1 MHFTIYETRPFKYV
15 TLGRIDNTH
24 IPASDGVELLAYI
37 NMRTPHMP
45 RKSASLVT
53 SMHVGMLLTWRKH
66 I

>member
-1 MHFTIYETRPFKYV
+1 MKYV
-15 TLGRIDNTH
+15 TLGRIDNTR

-45 RKSASLVT
+45 RKSASLVI